1 MSVTPSDAE
10 NPASPSEPL
19 VFAPDE
25 LGDLV
30 AWDTTK
36 RYIVSDI
43 QGHAWLSITDADPDP
58 SGGDPVVPSGR
69 IPFEQDGY
77 ESRGMALAVARAFH
91 SLGDDHSA
99 EPWTRVNDA
108 LGLAY
113 DALDAAVEA
122 RSCAD
127 CADEVG
133 EAEIRLNGGLC
144 DDCLTKGMEALS

>member
-1 MSVTPSDAE
+1 MSTTSSDPGIPATP
-10 NPASPSEPL
+10 PEPL

-36 RYIVSDI
+36 RYSVSDI
-43 QGHAWLSITDADPDP
+43 QGHAWLSITEADPDP
-58 SGGDPVVPSGR
+58 SGTGLVVPSGR

-77 ESRGMALAVARAFH
+77 ESRELALAVARAFH
-91 SLGDDHSA
+91 SLGDDHSR

-133 EAEIRLNGGLC
+133 GTGIRRNGGLC
-144 DDCLTKGMEALS
+144 DDCPIKGVEVLS